1 MDIDQLSKTVA
12 WLDDERRKD
21 RQEIATLHERL
32 TALAGDN
39 TALVRKVQ
47 QLESDL
53 AATNSAFQRLT
64 KIDELLTGYRKEMTR
79 QLDDLEQRRAEA
91 DRENERLR
99 KVEREG
105 LNKSL
110 TDLRKSAEAGPKMER
125 ELQARKEEETRVA
138 RLIAEMQAKV
148 AEFNKMVDERNR
160 TLVILE
166 EGRRQDARRI
176 TELQT
181 ETAELRKRFDDQRS
195 KGEIVE
201 DLARRTDVR
210 VGELFIAENDRRT
223 AQAQW
228 LDAQA
233 ILQADRARAWAEM
246 LAKMEA
252 ALESQQE
259 YVHRVEQFA
268 EAFREMKRAAEEYKQ
283 ATERIERRVAESA
296 EIQRLS
302 EERFRQDW
310 AAFLADDQKR
320 WSTHMLLRD
329 EQWREH
335 ERLTTKEQERAESLD
350 EQVTEIQALLRHM
363 QTVDATRM
371 QTLLNVVREMVA
383 EHDQPFVKVR

>member
-105 LNKSL
+105 LNKAL
-110 TDLRKSAEAGPKMER
+110 ADLRKSAEAGPKMER

-210 VGELFIAENDRRT
+210 IGELFIAENDRRA